1 MKANIAIM
9 WIIAAFFFVCSG
21 VYTYW
26 AIIDTQEIEW
36 VGTIA
41 FALAGAMGAMIAA
54 YLWWSVMRPVKG
66 HVYPEDRLDAEID
79 DGDPELGHFAP
90 WSWWPIALAAAI
102 SLFVLGIAVSIFML
116 PLGLVLIVITM
127 VGWVFE
133 YYRGNFVQR

>member
-9 WIIAAFFFVCSG
+9 WIIAAFFFVCSA

-36 VGTIA
+36 VGTLA

-79 DGDPELGHFAP
+79 DGDPELGHFSP
-90 WSWWPIALAAAI
+90 WSWWPIVLAASI
-102 SLFVLGIAVSIFML
+102 SLFIMGIAISTFML
-116 PLGLVLIVITM
+116 PLGAVAIVISL